1 LTISHHTMMH
11 NWNLEGDL
19 SSINLLKVSSPEKNK
34 LYVLALLVK
43 RNRSELDLVLP
54 VAGGL

>member
-1 LTISHHTMMH
+1 MMH